1 MNKQGFGYT
10 VVFTFV
16 VAFIFV
22 ALLAGANAMTVE
34 QVRFNQQIRRQRAIL
49 TAMNIPYDTEEQV
62 AEIFDMV
69 EELESNG
76 VTLLQLEFEGD
87 TRYAKEVSG
96 SGVWGTIRAVLGV
109 QGNGER
115 LLGLEILEHN
125 ETPGLGGRID
135 EDWFTRQFREK
146 LIINGSI
153 QFNEQ
158 PGEGDFDP
166 DSGRVD
172 RITGATGTSTSMRRI
187 INNSL
192 EELLPVLG
200 GEQ

>member
-1 MNKQGFGYT
+1 MNKQGFSYT
-10 VVFTFV
+10 VVFTFII
-16 VAFIFV
+16 AFVFV

-49 TAMNIPYDTEEQV
+49 TAMDVPYGSESEV
-62 AEIFDMV
+62 AEIFDNV
-69 EELESNG
+69 EEIEENG
-76 VTLLQLEFEGD
+76 VTLLKLEYEGE
-87 TRYAKEVSG
+87 TLYAQEVSG
-96 SGVWGTIRAVLGV
+96 GGVWGTIRAVLGI
-109 QGNGER
+109 QSDGER
-115 LLGLEILEHN
+115 LLGLEVVEHN

-135 EDWFTRQFREK
+135 EDWFKRQFRDK
-146 LIINGSI
+146 RIIDGSI
-153 QFNEQ
+153 ELNEQ

-166 DSGRVD
+166 DTGRID

-192 EELLPVLG
+192 EEMLPVLG

>member
-10 VVFTFV
+10 VIFTFV

-22 ALLAGANAMTVE
+22 ALLAAANAMTVE
-34 QVRFNQQIRRQRAIL
+34 QVRFNQQIRRQRSIL
-49 TAMNIPYDTEEQV
+49 IAMNVSFDTEEEV
-62 AEIFDMV
+62 AEIFDGV
-69 EELESNG
+69 EEVDYDG
-76 VTLLQLEFEGD
+76 VTLLQLDFEGE

-96 SGVWGTIRAVLGV
+96 GGVWGTIRAILGI
-109 QGNGER
+109 QSDGER
-115 LLGLEILEHN
+115 LLGLEIVEHN

-135 EDWFTRQFREK
+135 EDWFKRQFREK
-146 LIINGSI
+146 KIVDGTIE
-153 QFNEQ
+153 FNEQ

-166 DSGRVD
+166 DSGRID

>member
-1 MNKQGFGYT
+1 MNKQSFGYT

-34 QVRFNQQIRRQRAIL
+34 QVRFNQQIRRQRSIL
-49 TAMNIPYDTEEQV
+49 TAMDVSYESAQEV
-62 AEIFDMV
+62 AEIFDEV
-69 EELESNG
+69 EEVESNG
-76 VTLLQLEFEGD
+76 VSYLQLEFEGE
-87 TRYAKEVSG
+87 TRYAKEISG
-96 SGVWGTIRAVLGV
+96 GGVWGTIRSVLGV
-109 QGNGER
+109 QSDGER
-115 LLGLEILEHN
+115 LLGLEVLEHN

-135 EDWFTRQFREK
+135 EDWFKRQFREK
-146 LIINGSI
+146 KIIDGSI
-153 QFNEQ
+153 EFNEQ

-172 RITGATGTSTSMRRI
+172 RITGATGTSTAMRRI
-187 INNSL
+187 INSSL
-192 EELLPVLG
+192 EEVLPVLG

>member
-1 MNKQGFGYT
+1 MNKQSFVYT

-49 TAMNIPYDTEEQV
+49 TAMDVPYETEQEV
-62 AEIFDMV
+62 AEIFDNV
-69 EELESNG
+69 EEVEYNG
-76 VTLLQLEFEGD
+76 VSLLQLDFDGE
-87 TRYAKEVSG
+87 TRYAQEVSG
-96 SGVWGTIRAVLGV
+96 GGVWGTIRVILGI
-109 QGNGER
+109 QSDGER
-115 LLGLEILEHN
+115 LLGIEVLEHN

-135 EDWFTRQFREK
+135 EDWFKRQFREK
-146 LIINGSI
+146 KIIDGTI
-153 QFNEQ
+153 ELNEQ

-166 DSGRVD
+166 DSGRID

-187 INNSL
+187 INASL
-192 EELLPVLG
+192 EEVLPVLG
-200 GEQ
+200 GER